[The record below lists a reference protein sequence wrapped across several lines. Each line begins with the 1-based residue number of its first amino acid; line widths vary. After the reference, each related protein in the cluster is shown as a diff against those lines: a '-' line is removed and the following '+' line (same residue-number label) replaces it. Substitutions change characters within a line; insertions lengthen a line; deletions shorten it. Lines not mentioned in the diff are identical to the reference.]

1 VPIVS
6 FDNNCLCCCTL
17 LLLLEDEALVVDC
30 FVSAEDELL
39 LLEGAAVANAA
50 ATDGGLLE
58 AVFFEKKEKRFFCL
72 LLLSGA
78 VLTMVWVML
87 RSIDTASADAGNR
100 NDGCCVMTKR
110 RSYRLLLRHFHQY
123 DDDSGRSTRRPRLE
137 DWQTARQRCMRVRP

>member
-1 VPIVS
+1 
-6 FDNNCLCCCTL
+6 LL

-110 RSYRLLLRHFHQY
+110 RSYRLLHIAPFSSIH
-123 DDDSGRSTRRPRLE
+123 DDSGRSTRRPRLE